1 MRGFS
6 KHLVWALMIALMIG
20 ALGLV
25 GCGGTDDATGTDDG
39 GSAETPA
46 ASDGAL
52 EAVQERGTLIIGV
65 APFYAP
71 FESTNEA
78 TKELE
83 GFDIDMMTE
92 MASRMGVEVEFITSE
107 WQGLLGGLEKG
118 DFDAI
123 VSAMSKKEAAE
134 GNVEFSE
141 VYYELPEIML
151 VLKGNPAEIETK
163 EDLAGKRVGVQLGS
177 HTEPLAE
184 EIAEEVELGD
194 LARYKLT
201 QDAMNDLKAKRIDVV
216 LAGLAFAI
224 EQNAADPSYE
234 IAGEPLSTD
243 GLVGVF
249 KNGSTSLADE
259 FNRILAEMRA
269 DGTYDALVEKW
280 LTVN

>member
-1 MRGFS
+1 MTQRKRG
-6 KHLVWALMIALMIG
+6 LLGILLAVLLLGMLALTACAG
-20 ALGLV
+20 AEAEPTEPEQPASEA
-25 GCGGTDDATGTDDG
+25 TDDAL
-39 GSAETPA
+39 A
-46 ASDGAL
+46 
-52 EAVQERGTLIIGV
+52 AVQARGTIIIGL

-71 FESTNEA
+71 FESINED

-83 GFDIDMMTE
+83 GFDVDFMTE
-92 MASRMGVEVEFITSE
+92 MADRMDVEVEFVTSE

-151 VLKGNPAEIETK
+151 VLSGNPAGIESRS
-163 EDLAGKRVGVQLGS
+163 DLEGKIVGVQLGS
-177 HTEPLAE
+177 HTEPLAD
-184 EIAEEVELGD
+184 EISQDVEFAELK
-194 LARYKLT
+194 RYKLT
-201 QDAMNDLKAKRIDVV
+201 QDAMNDLKAGRCDVV

-234 IAGEPLSTD
+234 IAGDPLSTD

-249 KNGSTSLADE
+249 QKGSTSLADE
-259 FNRILAEMRA
+259 FNTHLAAMRA

-280 LTVN
+280 LALD

>member
-1 MRGFS
+1 MDVRKRGLFGIV
-6 KHLVWALMIALMIG
+6 LVVM
-20 ALGLV
+20 LV
-25 GCGGTDDATGTDDG
+25 GLLTLSACSGTEESSADNPGTEAG
-39 GSAETPA
+39 
-46 ASDGAL
+46 DGAL
-52 EAVQERGTLIIGV
+52 AGVKDRGIIVIGL

-71 FESTNEA
+71 FESINED

-83 GFDIDMMTE
+83 GFDVDMMTE
-92 MASRMGVEVEFITSE
+92 MAQRMGVEVEFVTSE

-134 GNVEFSE
+134 GNVEFSD

-151 VLKGNPAEIETK
+151 VLKGNPADIQTK
-163 EDLAGKRVGVQLGS
+163 EDLEGKVVGVQLGS

-184 EIAEEVELGD
+184 KIAEDVELGE
-194 LARYKLT
+194 LKRYKLT
-201 QDAMNDLKAKRIDVV
+201 QDAMNDLKAGRIDVV

-234 IAGEPLSTD
+234 IAGDPLDTD

-259 FNRILAEMRA
+259 FNTHLADMQA
-269 DGTYDALVEKW
+269 DGTYDRLMEKW
-280 LTVN
+280 LSLE